1 MAVVLAPDPV
11 DAPEASVEDRLRAVC
26 GHLNVLHAELVAL
39 AAEALETGCW
49 EGFGIRSLAHWLTWK
64 AGLSRTHAAEIERL
78 ARAKASHPKVMATFG
93 EGLLSLDQVTVA
105 TKAPAYL
112 DADFAQLAQVCTV
125 TQLRLAVRA
134 ARPAPPPPASADDND
149 SDSDV
154 GVGGER
160 VEGWFDDDGRYQLR
174 GVLDPDHGRLV
185 DAALSEAR
193 DALFHAGQTTVSW
206 ADALVEV
213 AQRSLDATPVE
224 RRERFR
230 AYWFIDPTD
239 PIPARW
245 IDGLPVPTWLQHL
258 LTCDGTVAPVY
269 THNALPVSVGRNIHH
284 VPDRTRRLVLY
295 RDRTCRIPWCGQRR
309 WLQVHHIHHRATGGG
324 HDTNTLIAL
333 CPTCHRAHHQGHFDI
348 TGDANDPD
356 GLTYTDPHGHR
367 IDPRTRPIQPTAPP
381 PTPTKPY
388 DHPIGERLHK
398 RELLFAD
405 PPVP

>member
-1 MAVVLAPDPV
+1 MTVALAADAVV
-11 DAPEASVEDRLRAVC
+11 APEVSVEDRLRAVC

-64 AGLSRTHAAEIERL
+64 AGLSQAHAAEVERL
-78 ARAKASHPKVMATFG
+78 ARAGVSHPKVMASFG
-93 EGLLSLDQVTVA
+93 EGLLSLDQASVA

-112 DADFAQLAQVCTV
+112 DSDFAQLAQVCTV
-125 TQLRLAVRA
+125 SQLRLAVRA
-134 ARPAPPPPASADDND
+134 ARPAPPPPPPPPDDD
-149 SDSDV
+149 EV
-154 GVGGER
+154 EAGGER

-174 GVLDPDHGRLV
+174 AELDADHGRIV

-193 DALFHAGQTTVSW
+193 DALFHDGQAKVSW
-206 ADALVEV
+206 VDALVEV
-213 AQRSLDATPVE
+213 AQRSVDATPPE

-230 AYWFIDPTD
+230 AHWFVDPTD

-245 IDGLPVPTWLQHL
+245 IDGLPVPAWLQHL

-269 THNALPVSVGRNIHH
+269 TDNALPVSVGRSVQD
-284 VPDRTRRLVLY
+284 VPDRTRRLVHY
-295 RDRTCRIPWCGQRR
+295 RDRKCRVPWCGQRR
-309 WLQVHHIHHRATGGG
+309 WLQVHHLHHRATGGG

-333 CPTCHRAHHQGHFDI
+333 CPACHRAHHKGQLGI
-348 TGDANDPD
+348 TGNADDPN
-356 GLTYTDPHGHR
+356 GLTFTDTHGHV
-367 IDPRTRPIQPTAPP
+367 IDPAARPIKPTGPP
-381 PTPTKPY
+381 PTPAKPY
-388 DHPIGERLHK
+388 EHPIGERLYK